1 MSMCLYI
8 ARGQEAELR
17 ELAEDAETLCEMG
30 LGSMGGGGFAGLA
43 PSAGVPQST
52 EEKLARIEALV
63 AQQPH
68 LRQAVD
74 QIMSKLGP
82 QAANPLAAGAAVS
95 GGGAGLGGLG
105 ALFGMTGR
113 ATPRPAAQPD
123 RPPIVD
129 LHKSWHMFHF
139 LFTGHA
145 AGGSPP
151 GSLLME
157 GGEEVGEDLGY
168 GPARLIGPT
177 DTAAFAHFVGAL
189 SVDALKARL
198 DGPRMAA
205 LSIYPGF
212 DAVDAVEE
220 YADDIEHYFPKL
232 RDHLAAA
239 ATARQAVL
247 VWLS

>member
-8 ARGQEAELR
+8 ARGAEAELR

-30 LGSMGGGGFAGLA
+30 LGSMGGGTFAALA
-43 PSAGVPQST
+43 QSAGVPQST

-68 LRQAVD
+68 LRQALD
-74 QIMSKLGP
+74 QLLSRAGP
-82 QAANPLAAGAAVS
+82 QAANAFATAAAA
-95 GGGAGLGGLG
+95 GAGLGGLG
-105 ALFGMTGR
+105 ALFGGMAGR
-113 ATPRPAAQPD
+113 AAPRPAAQPD

-157 GGEEVGEDLGY
+157 GGEEVGEDMGY
-168 GPARLIGPT
+168 GPARLIGPA
-177 DTAAFAHFVGAL
+177 DTAAFANFVGAL
-189 SVDALKARL
+189 SVDELKARL

-205 LSIYPGF
+205 LSTYPGF
-212 DAVDAVEE
+212 EAADAVEE

-239 ATARQAVL
+239 AAAREAML